1 MSEKI
6 LFTDLDGTLLNSAKK
21 VSPGMQLLLSK
32 MVLAGNRLVLT
43 SGRALPSVLK
53 VAKNAGLLFPDTVI
67 IAANGNEV
75 YDCDT
80 KTFLMRKS
88 VPIEIAEDIISMA
101 QEESLYL
108 HSYSDTCVVAP
119 KDGVEVKHY
128 CSRTGMEYQVSDD
141 LLKTIGHA
149 PCKLLAIDMENH
161 GRLEAFRSRI
171 QEKYGDKISAI
182 FSNPIYLEIFDKTAG
197 KGNAV
202 RFVCEHFQIPLSN
215 SVAAGD
221 AETPDPGSPRRFP
234 LLQNT
239 PSPQL
244 WNPQQP
250 PCSPP
255 GRLPLLPFPLLP
267 APETACPAASKNT
280 SVPPHHTRN
289 P

>member
-182 FSNPIYLEIFDKTAG
+182 FSNPIYLEIF
-197 KGNAV
+197 
-202 RFVCEHFQIPLSN
+202 RFRFPTVSLP
-215 SVAAGD
+215 
-221 AETPDPGSPRRFP
+221 ETPKTIFP
-234 LLQNT
+234 
-239 PSPQL
+239 
-244 WNPQQP
+244 
-250 PCSPP
+250 CC
-255 GRLPLLPFPLLP
+255 RLPELPLRWQTLRPRSKP
-267 APETACPAASKNT
+267 APILSRSRITTTMDSRKRFYSCLRCKKYHE
-280 SVPPHHTRN
+280 
-289 P
+289 

>member
-182 FSNPIYLEIFDKTAG
+182 FSN
-197 KGNAV
+197 
-202 RFVCEHFQIPLSN
+202 LS
-215 SVAAGD
+215 
-221 AETPDPGSPRRFP
+221 
-234 LLQNT
+234 
-239 PSPQL
+239 
-244 WNPQQP
+244 
-250 PCSPP
+250 
-255 GRLPLLPFPLLP
+255 
-267 APETACPAASKNT
+267 
-280 SVPPHHTRN
+280 
-289 P
+289 

>member
-108 HSYSDTCVVAP
+108 QRYLRCCP
-119 KDGVEVKHY
+119 KRRRRSKTLLLPHRNGISGQRRSFKDD
-128 CSRTGMEYQVSDD
+128 RTRTLQASGD
-141 LLKTIGHA
+141 
-149 PCKLLAIDMENH
+149 
-161 GRLEAFRSRI
+161 R
-171 QEKYGDKISAI
+171 YGK
-182 FSNPIYLEIFDKTAG
+182 PRT
-197 KGNAV
+197 
-202 RFVCEHFQIPLSN
+202 
-215 SVAAGD
+215 
-221 AETPDPGSPRRFP
+221 PGSV
-234 LLQNT
+234 
-239 PSPQL
+239 
-244 WNPQQP
+244 PQQN
-250 PCSPP
+250 S
-255 GRLPLLPFPLLP
+255 GKIRRQDL
-267 APETACPAASKNT
+267 
-280 SVPPHHTRN
+280 RN
-289 P
+289 FFQSDLS

>member
-149 PCKLLAIDMENH
+149 TLQASGD
-161 GRLEAFRSRI
+161 R
-171 QEKYGDKISAI
+171 YGKPRTSGSVSQQNSGKIRRQDLRN
-182 FSNPIYLEIFDKTAG
+182 F
-197 KGNAV
+197 
-202 RFVCEHFQIPLSN
+202 FQSDLS
-215 SVAAGD
+215 
-221 AETPDPGSPRRFP
+221 
-234 LLQNT
+234 
-239 PSPQL
+239 
-244 WNPQQP
+244 
-250 PCSPP
+250 
-255 GRLPLLPFPLLP
+255 
-267 APETACPAASKNT
+267 
-280 SVPPHHTRN
+280 
-289 P
+289 

>member
-108 HSYSDTCVVAP
+108 HSYSTLQASGDRYGKP
-119 KDGVEVKHY
+119 
-128 CSRTGMEYQVSDD
+128 RTSGRVSQQNSGKIRRQD
-141 LLKTIGHA
+141 LR
-149 PCKLLAIDMENH
+149 N
-161 GRLEAFRSRI
+161 F
-171 QEKYGDKISAI
+171 
-182 FSNPIYLEIFDKTAG
+182 
-197 KGNAV
+197 
-202 RFVCEHFQIPLSN
+202 FQSDLS
-215 SVAAGD
+215 
-221 AETPDPGSPRRFP
+221 
-234 LLQNT
+234 
-239 PSPQL
+239 
-244 WNPQQP
+244 
-250 PCSPP
+250 
-255 GRLPLLPFPLLP
+255 
-267 APETACPAASKNT
+267 
-280 SVPPHHTRN
+280 
-289 P
+289 

>member
-1 MSEKI
+1 MDTQKC
-6 LFTDLDGTLLNSAKK
+6 AKDI
-21 VSPGMQLLLSK
+21 
-32 MVLAGNRLVLT
+32 T
-43 SGRALPSVLK
+43 WRAK
-53 VAKNAGLLFPDTVI
+53 
-67 IAANGNEV
+67 
-75 YDCDT
+75 
-80 KTFLMRKS
+80 
-88 VPIEIAEDIISMA
+88 
-101 QEESLYL
+101 EESLYL

-161 GRLEAFRSRI
+161 GRLEAFRNRI

-221 AETPDPGSPRRFP
+221 AENDISMLQAAGTAVAMANATPEVKACADFITQQDNDHDGLSEAI
-234 LLQNT
+234 LQ
-239 PSPQL
+239 L
-244 WNPQQP
+244 
-250 PCSPP
+250 
-255 GRLPLLPFPLLP
+255 F
-267 APETACPAASKNT
+267 EM
-280 SVPPHHTRN
+280 
-289 P
+289 

>member
-141 LLKTIGHA
+141 RTRTLQASG
-149 PCKLLAIDMENH
+149 D
-161 GRLEAFRSRI
+161 R
-171 QEKYGDKISAI
+171 YGKPRTSGSVSQQNSGKIRRQDLRN
-182 FSNPIYLEIFDKTAG
+182 F
-197 KGNAV
+197 
-202 RFVCEHFQIPLSN
+202 FQSDLS
-215 SVAAGD
+215 
-221 AETPDPGSPRRFP
+221 
-234 LLQNT
+234 
-239 PSPQL
+239 
-244 WNPQQP
+244 
-250 PCSPP
+250 
-255 GRLPLLPFPLLP
+255 
-267 APETACPAASKNT
+267 
-280 SVPPHHTRN
+280 
-289 P
+289 

>member
-75 YDCDT
+75 YDCGT

-128 CSRTGMEYQVSDD
+128 CNFSCQHVSPHFRARFLHVPSLCRVRAD
-141 LLKTIGHA
+141 TN
-149 PCKLLAIDMENH
+149 LAIEKFYFSIFSPFIP
-161 GRLEAFRSRI
+161 FRS
-171 QEKYGDKISAI
+171 E
-182 FSNPIYLEIFDKTAG
+182 NPAFL
-197 KGNAV
+197 
-202 RFVCEHFQIPLSN
+202 Q
-215 SVAAGD
+215 
-221 AETPDPGSPRRFP
+221 DPP
-234 LLQNT
+234 
-239 PSPQL
+239 
-244 WNPQQP
+244 W
-250 PCSPP
+250 
-255 GRLPLLPFPLLP
+255 
-267 APETACPAASKNT
+267 
-280 SVPPHHTRN
+280 
-289 P
+289 

>member
-141 LLKTIGHA
+141 LLKPNGHA
-149 PCKLLAIDMENH
+149 PCKILANDTDVWKRFAAEFRKNTATRSPQFFPIRFILKFSIRPP
-161 GRLEAFRSRI
+161 GRETLSVSSASIFRFRIPTVSLPETPKTIFPCCRLPGLPLRWQTLRPRSKPAPILSRSRI
-171 QEKYGDKISAI
+171 TTTMDSRKRFYSCLRCKKYH
-182 FSNPIYLEIFDKTAG
+182 E
-197 KGNAV
+197 
-202 RFVCEHFQIPLSN
+202 
-215 SVAAGD
+215 
-221 AETPDPGSPRRFP
+221 
-234 LLQNT
+234 
-239 PSPQL
+239 
-244 WNPQQP
+244 
-250 PCSPP
+250 
-255 GRLPLLPFPLLP
+255 
-267 APETACPAASKNT
+267 
-280 SVPPHHTRN
+280 
-289 P
+289 

>member
-119 KDGVEVKHY
+119 QRRRR
-128 CSRTGMEYQVSDD
+128 S
-141 LLKTIGHA
+141 KT
-149 PCKLLAIDMENH
+149 L
-161 GRLEAFRSRI
+161 
-171 QEKYGDKISAI
+171 
-182 FSNPIYLEIFDKTAG
+182 
-197 KGNAV
+197 
-202 RFVCEHFQIPLSN
+202 
-215 SVAAGD
+215 
-221 AETPDPGSPRRFP
+221 
-234 LLQNT
+234 
-239 PSPQL
+239 
-244 WNPQQP
+244 
-250 PCSPP
+250 
-255 GRLPLLPFPLLP
+255 LLPHRNGISGQRRSFKDDRTRTLQ
-267 APETACPAASKNT
+267 ASGDRYGKPRT
-280 SVPPHHTRN
+280 SGSVSQQNSGKIRRQDRRN
-289 P
+289 FFQSDLS

>member
-101 QEESLYL
+101 PGRKPVPTFLQRYL
-108 HSYSDTCVVAP
+108 RCCPQRRRRSKTLLLPHRNGISGQRRSF
-119 KDGVEVKHY
+119 KDD
-128 CSRTGMEYQVSDD
+128 RTRPLQASGD
-141 LLKTIGHA
+141 
-149 PCKLLAIDMENH
+149 
-161 GRLEAFRSRI
+161 R
-171 QEKYGDKISAI
+171 YGKPRTS
-182 FSNPIYLEIFDKTAG
+182 G
-197 KGNAV
+197 
-202 RFVCEHFQIPLSN
+202 
-215 SVAAGD
+215 SV
-221 AETPDPGSPRRFP
+221 
-234 LLQNT
+234 
-239 PSPQL
+239 
-244 WNPQQP
+244 PQQN
-250 PCSPP
+250 S
-255 GRLPLLPFPLLP
+255 GKIRRQDL
-267 APETACPAASKNT
+267 
-280 SVPPHHTRN
+280 RN
-289 P
+289 FFQSDLS